1 MKNIA
6 ILGST
11 GSIGTNALKIVRS
24 RPKDFNVIGISGYS
38 NVNLLAKQIKEF
50 SPELVSV
57 KDANAIKKLEKL
69 VSLNGIKVFS
79 QDIGLNK
86 IVASKKVKTILVATS
101 GTISLKPTL
110 EAIERGKVIA
120 LANKEPLV
128 MAGQIVMER
137 IKKNKGKLIPVDSEH
152 SAIFQCLKQE
162 DIKNL
167 KKIYLTGSGGPF
179 KNLKKSQLE
188 NVTRAMALKHPKW
201 KMGKKITIDSATL
214 MNKGLEL
221 IEARW
226 LFDVAPE
233 KIEVIIHP
241 EAVIHSMVEFCDRS
255 VIAQLGITDMRLPIQ
270 YAFDYPQRIA
280 NNLQSIDFLK
290 TKKLTFIKPNVAN
303 FPCLKIAKQVALKG
317 GSSGAV
323 MNAANEIAVQAFLSE
338 KIKFIEIPKIVSGVL
353 KKHKFIKHPVLD
365 EILKLDTWA
374 RREAELLCYQHCYQ
388 HQHFYLY

>member
-38 NVNLLAKQIKEF
+38 NVSLLAKQIKEF
-50 SPELVSV
+50 NPEIVSV
-57 KDANAIKKLEKL
+57 KDDAVIKKLEKL
-69 VSLNGIKVFS
+69 VSLKGIKVYA
-79 QDIGLNK
+79 QNIGLNK
-86 IVASKKVKTILVATS
+86 IVINKKVKTILVATS
-101 GTISLKPTL
+101 GTVSLEPTL
-110 EAIERGKVIA
+110 EAIERGKIIA

-137 IKKNKGKLIPVDSEH
+137 IKKNKGYLIPVDSEH
-152 SAIFQCLKQE
+152 SAIFQCLKNE
-162 DIKNL
+162 DIKKL
-167 KKIYLTGSGGPF
+167 RKIYLTGSGGPF
-179 KNLKKSQLE
+179 KKLKKSQLE
-188 NVTRAMALKHPKW
+188 KVTLAMALKHPKW

-226 LFDVAPE
+226 LFDVEPE

-255 VIAQLGITDMRLPIQ
+255 IIAQLGITDMRLPIQ
-270 YAFDYPQRIA
+270 YAFDYPQRID
-280 NNLQSIDFLK
+280 NDLQSINFLK
-290 TKKLTFIKPNVAN
+290 TKALTFLKPDLLS
-303 FPCLKIAKQVALKG
+303 FPCLAIAKQVALKG
-317 GSSGAV
+317 GSCGAV
-323 MNAANEIAVQAFLSE
+323 MNAVNEIAVQAFLSE

-353 KKHKFIKHPVLD
+353 KKHLFIKRPNLD
-365 EILKLDTWA
+365 EILKLDIWA
-374 RREAELLCYQHCYQ
+374 RREAELLCYQH
-388 HQHFYLY
+388 

>member
-11 GSIGTNALKIVRS
+11 GSIGTNALKIVQS

-38 NVNLLAKQIKEF
+38 NVRLLARQIKEF
-50 SPELVSV
+50 SPEIVSV
-57 KDANAIKKLEKL
+57 KDEAVISKLEKL
-69 VSLNGIKVFS
+69 VRLKGIKVYP
-79 QDIGLNK
+79 QQIGLDK
-86 IVASKKVKTILVATS
+86 IATNAKVKTLLVATS
-101 GTISLKPTL
+101 GIVSLKPTL
-110 EAIERGKVIA
+110 EAIERGKTIA

-137 IKKNKGKLIPVDSEH
+137 IKKTKGSIIPVDSEH

-162 DIKNL
+162 AITKL
-167 KKIYLTGSGGPF
+167 RRIYLTGSGGPF
-179 KNLKKSQLE
+179 RKFKKNQLAE
-188 NVTRAMALKHPKW
+188 VSLSMALNHPKW

-221 IEARW
+221 IEACW

-255 VIAQLGITDMRLPIQ
+255 IIAQLGITDMRLPIQ

-280 NNLQSIDFLK
+280 NNLPSIDFLK
-290 TKKLTFIKPNVAN
+290 TKALTFFKPDIDN
-303 FPCLKIAKQVALKG
+303 FPCLAIAKQVAVKG

-338 KIKFIEIPKIVSGVL
+338 KIKFIEISKVVASVL
-353 KKHKFIKHPVLD
+353 KKHNFIKQPVLD
-365 EILKLDTWA
+365 EIFKLDVWA
-374 RREAELLCYQHCYQ
+374 RREAELLCYQH
-388 HQHFYLY
+388 